1 MRLRYEKNL
10 FLLLTAVLT
19 MGYKQAKNE
28 RGKDIVTAKGIVQ
41 VNTSLTERFFYQ

>member
-1 MRLRYEKNL
+1 MKRIF

-41 VNTSLTERFFYQ
+41 VNTSLTDRFFYQ

>member
-1 MRLRYEKNL
+1 MKSIFY
-10 FLLLTAVLT
+10 LLHTAVLT

-28 RGKDIVTAKGIVQ
+28 SGKDIVTAKGIVQ